1 MKELIRRNRMK
12 NVTRRDFIV
21 SSAMI
26 TAGTISTFALGSSI
40 PRKVHAAKAEFPESS
55 CGLENGRRVLVTYAS
70 HCGSTAGVA
79 ESIGKVL
86 CNGGATVDIRRV
98 KSVKDLTPYKAVVVG
113 SAIHSSR
120 WLPEAVEFV
129 ETNQKILNQ
138 IPVAYFLTCLTLY
151 KSNDK
156 TRRIARSYIN
166 PVLEAFPNV
175 RPVDIG
181 LFAGVL
187 DYSKLSF
194 VVRMVMKSKM
204 KKKGVPEGDHRDWG
218 AIRSWAEGLRQ
229 KLPYT

>member
-1 MKELIRRNRMK
+1 MK

-26 TAGTISTFALGSSI
+26 TAGTISTFAFGSSI
-40 PRKVHAAKAEFPESS
+40 PRTVHAAKAEFPESS
-55 CGLENGRRVLVTYAS
+55 CGVENGRKVLVTYAS
-70 HCGSTAGVA
+70 HCGSTSGVA

-86 CNGGATVDIRRV
+86 CNGGATVDIRQV
-98 KSVKDLTPYKAVVVG
+98 ESVRDLTSYQAVVVG
-113 SAIHSSR
+113 SAIHSSK

-129 ETNQKILNQ
+129 ETNQKILSQ
-138 IPVAYFLTCLTLY
+138 IPVAYFLTCLALY

-156 TRRIARSYIN
+156 TRRIARSYMN
-166 PVLEAFPNV
+166 PVLDAVPNV
-175 RPVDIG
+175 KPVDIG

-229 KLPYT
+229 KQLLPL